1 MTRITRSRC
10 ARPETGGGAAPRVV
24 VRTVAVLFVAL
35 LATSCGT
42 DAGGDSEDTLRIYT
56 SVTQGTVDAVVAG
69 FEAANPGVTV
79 EVFRAPT
86 GQVAARIA
94 GELRE
99 GGLQA
104 DILWMTDPLSV
115 QQYARD
121 GLIREWTPDNIDVVR
136 EDYRTSSFFG
146 TRILDLV
153 IVAAADLDPMPQDW
167 DDLIEVNG
175 VVAIPD
181 PGFAG
186 SAFGAL
192 AFFALS
198 PEFGIDY
205 YASLGDNGAV
215 QVRSPGDVV
224 AGVAEG
230 LYVAGITL
238 DRTARSA
245 VDKGSPIVMVW
256 PEFGA
261 ISLYSPIGVVD
272 ASESDAAESFVE
284 YVLGEEAQTAIASTG
299 WQPIRSDVD
308 WPDHGVQRVVDWSQA
323 FERQDELLSE
333 YHTIFGE

>member
-1 MTRITRSRC
+1 MIRRKQRRC
-10 ARPETGGGAAPRVV
+10 ARPEAGGGTAPRVA

-35 LATSCGT
+35 LVTACGT
-42 DAGGDSEDTLRIYT
+42 GAGGDSEDTLRIYT
-56 SVTQGTVDAVVAG
+56 SVTQGTVDAVVEG
-69 FEAANPGVTV
+69 FEMANPGVTV

-86 GQVAARIA
+86 GEVAARIA
-94 GELRE
+94 AELRE

-121 GLIREWTPDNIDVVR
+121 GLLREWTPDNIDVVR

-146 TRILDLV
+146 TRILNLV
-153 IVAAADLDPMPQDW
+153 IVAAADLDSIPQDW
-167 DDLIEVNG
+167 DDLTDVDG

-192 AFFALS
+192 GFFALS

-205 YASLGDNGAV
+205 YASLRDNGAV

-238 DRTARSA
+238 DRTARAA
-245 VDKGSPIVMVW
+245 VDKGSPVVMVW

-261 ISLYSPIGVVD
+261 ISIYSPIGVVD
-272 ASESDAAESFVE
+272 ASESNAAESFVE
-284 YVLGEEAQTAIASTG
+284 YVLGKEAQTAIASTG
-299 WQPIRSDVD
+299 WQPIRTDID
-308 WPDHGVQRVVDWSQA
+308 WPELGVQRVVDWGQA
-323 FERQDELLSE
+323 FERQDELLAE
-333 YHTIFGE
+333 YHTVFGG

>member
-1 MTRITRSRC
+1 M
-10 ARPETGGGAAPRVV
+10 
-24 VRTVAVLFVAL
+24 RTLALLFVAL
-35 LATSCGT
+35 LITACGT

-69 FEAANPGVTV
+69 FETANPGVTV

-86 GQVAARIA
+86 GEVAARIA
-94 GELRE
+94 AELRE

-121 GLIREWTPDNIDVVR
+121 GLLREWTPETIDVVR
-136 EDYRTSSFFG
+136 EDYRTETFFG
-146 TRILDLV
+146 TRVLNLV
-153 IVAAADLDPMPQDW
+153 IVAGAGLDSTPQDW
-167 DDLIEVNG
+167 DDLIAADG

-205 YASLGDNGAV
+205 YVSLRDNGAV

-238 DRTARSA
+238 DRTARAA
-245 VDKGSPIVMVW
+245 VDDGSPLVMIW
-256 PEFGA
+256 PESGA
-261 ISLYSPIGVVD
+261 ISMYSPIGVVN
-272 ASESDAAESFVE
+272 ASESNAAEPFVE
-284 YVLGEEAQTAIASTG
+284 YVLGEEAQMAIAFTG
-299 WQPIRSDVD
+299 WQPIRTDVD
-308 WPDHGVQRVVDWSQA
+308 WPDFGAQRVLDWHQA
-323 FERQDELLSE
+323 FERQDELLEE
-333 YHTIFGE
+333 YHAVFGE

>member
-1 MTRITRSRC
+1 M
-10 ARPETGGGAAPRVV
+10 
-24 VRTVAVLFVAL
+24 RTLALLFVAL
-35 LATSCGT
+35 LITACGT

-69 FEAANPGVTV
+69 FETANPGVTV

-86 GQVAARIA
+86 GEVAARIA
-94 GELRE
+94 AELRE

-121 GLIREWTPDNIDVVR
+121 GLLREWTPETIDVVR
-136 EDYRTSSFFG
+136 EDYRTDAFFG
-146 TRILDLV
+146 TRVLNLV
-153 IVAAADLDPMPQDW
+153 IVAGAGLDSTPQDW
-167 DDLIEVNG
+167 DDLIDADG

-192 AFFALS
+192 GFFALS

-205 YASLGDNGAV
+205 YVSLRDNGAI

-238 DRTARSA
+238 DRTARAA
-245 VDKGSPIVMVW
+245 VDDGSPVVMIW
-256 PEFGA
+256 PESGA
-261 ISLYSPIGVVD
+261 ISMYSPIGVVD
-272 ASESDAAESFVE
+272 ASVSEAAEPFVE
-284 YVLGEEAQTAIASTG
+284 YVLGEEAQMAIASTG
-299 WQPIRSDVD
+299 WQPIRTDVD
-308 WPDHGVQRVVDWSQA
+308 WPDFGAQRVVDWDQA
-323 FERQDELLSE
+323 FERQDELLEE
-333 YHTIFGE
+333 YHTVFGE